1 MTSKYRASIKVRLT
15 RVFNIAVLIATMILV
30 GLVSLTFYV
39 FEFNLINMTKEEL
52 ALDVKESMQ
61 ISQLEKG
68 SEISDRF

>member
-15 RVFNIAVLIATMILV
+15 RVFNIAVILASTILV
-30 GLVSLTFYV
+30 GLIALVFYK
-39 FEFNLINMTKEEL
+39 FEINLIKMTIDEL
-52 ALDVKESMQ
+52 KLDVKESMQ